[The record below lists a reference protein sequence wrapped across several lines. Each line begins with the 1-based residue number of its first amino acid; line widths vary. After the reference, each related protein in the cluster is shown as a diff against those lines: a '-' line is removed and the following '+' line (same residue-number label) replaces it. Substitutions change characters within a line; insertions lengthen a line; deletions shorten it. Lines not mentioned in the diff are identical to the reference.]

1 VTIAEQYIHKMRLDI
16 PGGPLPIQFID
27 DHVKAVW
34 YTDLA
39 VRFTIPHGDGNFE
52 LFGNVNNLFDKKP
65 PLIPGTVPGVNEHRC
80 LRFHWP
86 CFHRGGPLPLLIA
99 RKAAGKGRGPCALA
113 LCCGLSP

>member
-1 VTIAEQYIHKMRLDI
+1 MRLDI

-65 PLIPGTVPGVNEHRC
+65 PLIPGTVPGVNLPTNIAVYDFIGRAFTAGV
-80 LRFHWP
+80 RFR
-86 CFHRGGPLPLLIA
+86 F
-99 RKAAGKGRGPCALA
+99 
-113 LCCGLSP
+113 